1 MRRRDSSCG
10 AFCIFPNKFNLD
22 DLSRSRDWPVTRAT
36 VLSAVYPRADY
47 GCTVATVYYEYIVDG
62 KKVRRGFCEAV
73 YRAGAGRTIG
83 RLGRVGH
90 ACALVSGSASGVR
103 GDLLQRCDGRRF
115 SLKERERV
123 PSGDK
128 MQNRKFGFYLRFTVI
143 AALGTI
149 IASSVASGQVA
160 DRPWM
165 NPKLSPEER
174 ADMVLKQMTLDE
186 KLALLHGNGM
196 AHAPQWQMPLT
207 YLANGG
213 AGYVEGVKRLG
224 IPALLISDAGY
235 GVRDSG
241 ANGRY
246 STAMPSSLGAAAS
259 WDQDSACEF
268 GTVIGQELRAQ
279 GFNMTLGGGVDLA
292 REPRN
297 GRSFEYAGEDPLLA
311 GTVVGNLM
319 KCEAGQHVVG
329 DIKHYVMNDQETAR
343 FFVNAVISK
352 RAMQESDLL
361 AFHIAISIA
370 NPGAVM
376 CSYNRINGEFGCE
389 NSYTLRDVLEKEWG
403 FKGFVI
409 SDWGGTHS
417 TEKASAAG
425 LDQEQPMA
433 DFFGPKLKEAVEGG
447 KIPLSEIDEHV
458 RRVLYAE
465 FLSGI
470 VDDPS
475 HLGVVDV
482 EKGFET
488 SQRIEEKSIVLLKNS
503 PTVLPI
509 DRAKVHTIAIIGA
522 HADVGMISGGGSA
535 QVDPPGGNA
544 IMPPGKGATI
554 WQKPVWFPT
563 SPLKALQTKLPNA
576 KIDFD
581 PGTDPK
587 SAANLA
593 KSADLAIVFAYQW
606 LAEDMDVPSLSLPSN
621 QDALIEQVA
630 AANPNTIV
638 VLETGTT
645 VTMPWIDKVA
655 GVVEAW
661 YAGSSGHKALA
672 NVLVGDVNPAGK
684 LPLSFPKS
692 EADLPHPDAPKIP
705 SESQVRAGDVAENG
719 APTANAS
726 ARAGYAVHYDEG
738 PEVGYK
744 WYEAQNKKLLF
755 PFGFGLSYTTYAYSG
770 LSVDSIAKTA
780 RFTIKNTGARTGTEI
795 AQVYGRLPKGSDEPF
810 KRLVG
815 WKRITLAPGESQTV
829 TVAIDDRVLKTFDEE
844 KNAWNLPP
852 GEYQV
857 LAGSS
862 SDNTPLTA
870 SLVLR

>member
-1 MRRRDSSCG
+1 MS
-10 AFCIFPNKFNLD
+10 
-22 DLSRSRDWPVTRAT
+22 PV
-36 VLSAVYPRADY
+36 
-47 GCTVATVYYEYIVDG
+47 
-62 KKVRRGFCEAV
+62 
-73 YRAGAGRTIG
+73 GR
-83 RLGRVGH
+83 
-90 ACALVSGSASGVR
+90 
-103 GDLLQRCDGRRF
+103 Q
-115 SLKERERV
+115 
-123 PSGDK
+123 
-128 MQNRKFGFYLRFTVI
+128 MQNRNFGFYLLCNVI
-143 AALGTI
+143 AVLGMI
-149 IASSVASGQVA
+149 VASAAVSGQAA

-165 NPKLSPEER
+165 NPSLSPEER
-174 ADMVLKQMTLDE
+174 ADLVLKQLTLDE
-186 KLALLHGNGM
+186 KLRLLHGNGM
-196 AHAPQWQMPLT
+196 AHAGQWQMPLT
-207 YLANGG
+207 HLADGG
-213 AGYVEGVKRLG
+213 AGYVEGIPRLG
-224 IPALLISDAGY
+224 IPPLLITDAGY

-246 STAMPSSLGAAAS
+246 STAMPSSLGATAS
-259 WDQDSACEF
+259 WDSDSACDF
-268 GTVIGQELRAQ
+268 GAVIGQEIRAQ
-279 GFNMTLGGGVDLA
+279 GYNMTLGGGVDLA

-319 KCEAGQHVVG
+319 KCEQAQHVVG
-329 DIKHYVMNDQETAR
+329 DIKHYVMNDQETGR
-343 FFVNAVISK
+343 FFVNSVISK

-370 NPGAVM
+370 NPAAVM
-376 CSYNRINGEFGCE
+376 CSYNRINGDFGCE

-433 DFFGPKLKEAVEGG
+433 DFFGPKLKEAVEAG
-447 KIPLSEIDEHV
+447 KVPLSEIDGHA
-458 RRVLYAE
+458 RRILYAE
-465 FLSGI
+465 FLSGT
-470 VDDPS
+470 VDDPPQK
-475 HLGVVDV
+475 GVVDAERGLEV
-482 EKGFET
+482 
-488 SQRIEEKSIVLLKNS
+488 SQAIEEKSIVLLKNS

-509 DRAKVHTIAIIGA
+509 DSSKVHTIAIIGG

-563 SPLKALQTKLPNA
+563 SPLKALQKKLPNA

-593 KSADLAIVFAYQW
+593 KSADLVIVFASQW
-606 LAEDMDVPSLSLPSN
+606 LAEDMDVPSLSLPDN

-630 AANPNTIV
+630 AANPHTIV
-638 VLETGTT
+638 VLETGTA

-672 NVLVGDVNPAGK
+672 NVLIGDVNPSGK

-705 SESQVRAGDVAENG
+705 SESQVRAGDVADNG
-719 APTANAS
+719 APSANAS
-726 ARAGYAVHYDEG
+726 AHAGYAVHYDEG
-738 PEVGYK
+738 SEVGYK
-744 WYEAQNKKLLF
+744 WYEAQNKKPLF
-755 PFGFGLSYTTYAYSG
+755 SFGFGLSYTTYAYSG
-770 LSVDSIAKTA
+770 LSVDSATKTV
-780 RFTIKNTGARTGTEI
+780 RFTVKNTGKRAGTEI
-795 AQVYGRLPKGSDEPF
+795 AQVYGRLPKGSDESF

-815 WKRITLAPGESQTV
+815 WQRITLAPGESQSIAI
-829 TVAIDDRVLKTFDEE
+829 AIDDRVLQTFDEE
-844 KNAWNLPP
+844 KNLWNLTK

-857 LAGSS
+857 MVGGSS
-862 SDNTPLTA
+862 DDTPLLA
-870 SLVLR
+870 ALVVR

>member
-1 MRRRDSSCG
+1 MS
-10 AFCIFPNKFNLD
+10 P
-22 DLSRSRDWPVTRAT
+22 
-36 VLSAVYPRADY
+36 
-47 GCTVATVYYEYIVDG
+47 
-62 KKVRRGFCEAV
+62 
-73 YRAGAGRTIG
+73 AGR
-83 RLGRVGH
+83 
-90 ACALVSGSASGVR
+90 
-103 GDLLQRCDGRRF
+103 Q
-115 SLKERERV
+115 
-123 PSGDK
+123 
-128 MQNRKFGFYLRFTVI
+128 MQNRKFGFYLLCTVI

-149 IASSVASGQVA
+149 IATSVATAQVS
-160 DRPWM
+160 DGPWM

-174 ADMVLKQMTLDE
+174 ADMVLKQLTLDE

-196 AHAPQWQMPLT
+196 AHASQWQMPLT
-207 YLANGG
+207 HLTNGG
-213 AGYVEGVKRLG
+213 AGYVEGVERLG
-224 IPALLISDAGY
+224 IPPLVISDAGY

-241 ANGRY
+241 ANARY

-259 WDQDSACEF
+259 WDQGSACDF

-297 GRSFEYAGEDPLLA
+297 GRSFEYAGEDPLLS

-319 KCEAGQHVVG
+319 KCEQAQHVVG
-329 DIKHYVMNDQETAR
+329 DIKHYVMNDQETGR
-343 FFVNAVISK
+343 SFVNSVISK

-376 CSYNRINGEFGCE
+376 CSYNRINGDFGCE
-389 NSYTLRDVLEKEWG
+389 NSYTLRDVLKNEWG

-409 SDWGGTHS
+409 SDWSGTHS

-433 DFFGPKLKEAVEGG
+433 DFFGPKLKEAVEAG
-447 KIPLSEIDEHV
+447 KVPLSEIDDHA

-470 VDDPS
+470 VNDPPQT
-475 HLGVVDV
+475 GVVDV
-482 EKGFET
+482 EKGFEV
-488 SQRIEEKSIVLLKNS
+488 SQRVEEKSIVLLKNS

-509 DRAKVHTIAIIGA
+509 DPSKVHTIAIIGG

-563 SPLKALQTKLPNA
+563 SPLRALQTKLPNA

-581 PGTDPK
+581 SGTDPK

-606 LAEDMDVPSLSLPSN
+606 LAEDMDVPSLSLPNN

-630 AANPNTIV
+630 AANPHTIV
-638 VLETGTT
+638 VLETGTA

-705 SESQVRAGDVAENG
+705 SESQVRAGDVADNG
-719 APTANAS
+719 ASTANAS
-726 ARAGYAVHYDEG
+726 AHAGYAVHYDEG

-744 WYEAQNKKLLF
+744 WYEAQNKKPLF

-770 LSVDSIAKTA
+770 LSVDSTAKTA
-780 RFTIKNTGARTGTEI
+780 RFTVKNIGKRTGTEI
-795 AQVYGRLPKGSDEPF
+795 AQVYGRLPKGSDESF

-815 WKRITLAPGESQTV
+815 WMRIALAPGESQTV

-870 SLVLR
+870 SLVVR